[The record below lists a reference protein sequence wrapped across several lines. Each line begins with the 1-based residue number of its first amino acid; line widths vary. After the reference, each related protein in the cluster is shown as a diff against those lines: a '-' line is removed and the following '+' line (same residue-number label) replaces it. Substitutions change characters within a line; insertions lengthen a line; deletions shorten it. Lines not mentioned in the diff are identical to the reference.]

1 MTIWVLAYLGG
12 WMVSAVVAYVAARR
26 LCESGTPAPRT
37 FALAVVGGSIWP
49 LLLVGVIEMSS
60 VAVWSAARA
69 WRKPATVP
77 ESWMTRTPDRMLLAM
92 R

>member
-1 MTIWVLAYLGG
+1 MATWVLAYLGG
-12 WMVSAVVAYVAARR
+12 WTVSAVVAYLAARR
-26 LCESGTPAPRT
+26 LCETGTPAGRT
-37 FALAVVGGSIWP
+37 FALAVVGGLFWP

-60 VAVWSAARA
+60 VAVWSAARS

-77 ESWMTRTPDRMLLAM
+77 ESWMTRTPDRMLRAM